1 MEFLMDYLKL
11 EIKNQEDRDFINVL
25 LLSMMQMDSFCKS
38 RKNIEVQDLSYD
50 RETKDIELFELFV
63 SSSNLW
69 VDQKIEE
76 LNLLLANKVQ
86 YLEINKN
93 EYYIIKYLTEMYWHY
108 IDGKVAI
115 SEGLSI
121 SDKLES
127 LLTKSEGKKIFKI
140 VK

>member
-1 MEFLMDYLKL
+1 MDFLKL
-11 EIKNQEDRDFINVL
+11 EIKNQEDRDFINIL
-25 LLSMMQMDSFCKS
+25 LLAMMQMESFCKS
-38 RKNIEVQDLSYD
+38 RKNIEAQNLSYD
-50 RETKDIELFELFV
+50 KETKDIELFDLFV

-69 VDQKIEE
+69 VDQKTEE
-76 LNLLLANKVQ
+76 LNLLLENKIQ

-108 IDGKVAI
+108 IDGKVSI

-127 LLTKSEGKKIFKI
+127 ILKKSEGKKIFKI

>member
-76 LNLLLANKVQ
+76 FNLLLSSKIQ
-86 YLEINKN
+86 YLEISKN

>member
-1 MEFLMDYLKL
+1 MDCLKL

-25 LLSMMQMDSFCKS
+25 LLSILQMESFCKS
-38 RKNIEVQDLSYD
+38 RKNIETQDLFYD

-76 LNLLLANKVQ
+76 LNLLLSSKIQ
-86 YLEINKN
+86 YLEISKN

-127 LLTKSEGKKIFKI
+127 ILTKSEGKKIFKI

>member
-1 MEFLMDYLKL
+1 MDYLKL

-25 LLSMMQMDSFCKS
+25 LLSMLQMESFCKS
-38 RKNIEVQDLSYD
+38 RKGIEVQDLSYD

-76 LNLLLANKVQ
+76 LNLLLANKIQ
-86 YLEINKN
+86 YLEISKN

-127 LLTKSEGKKIFKI
+127 ILTKSEGKKIFKI

>member
-1 MEFLMDYLKL
+1 MDYLKL

-25 LLSMMQMDSFCKS
+25 LLSMLQMESFCKS
-38 RKNIEVQDLSYD
+38 RKSIEVQDLSYD
-50 RETKDIELFELFV
+50 KETKDIDLFALFV

-76 LNLLLANKVQ
+76 LNLLLANKIQ

-115 SEGLSI
+115 SERLSI
-121 SDKLES
+121 SDKLAS
-127 LLTKSEGKKIFKI
+127 ILTKSEGKKIFKI

>member
-1 MEFLMDYLKL
+1 MDYLKL

-76 LNLLLANKVQ
+76 LNFLLANKVQ

>member
-1 MEFLMDYLKL
+1 MDYLKL

-76 LNLLLANKVQ
+76 FNLLLSSKIQ
-86 YLEINKN
+86 YLEISKN